1 LKKLALMEGK
11 SLKTLI
17 NATVYDYVT
26 FIENGYV
33 IMDEFIHEVGPMSN
47 LPTTK
52 GEVIDCLHQLV
63 IPGMLLMHTHIYS
76 TFARGL
82 SLPFHPHNFQD
93 ILDQLWWKLDSKLD
107 NELTYSSGIVFARD
121 SLLRGVTTIF
131 DHHASGSEIIG
142 SLTAL
147 KDALV
152 VQGKQR
158 ACLCF
163 ETSDRFNLEE
173 CIQENVT
180 FFENNKTSSC
190 RGMFGLHASMSLST
204 RSLQRIASSSK
215 QIPIHIHVAESGM
228 DQANSM
234 HHYQKRVI
242 HRLAEHGLLR
252 KNSLLVHGLFL
263 LDSERLLISKHQAKV
278 VLNPNSNQNNGVGF
292 PTPNELLEAE
302 VPFFIGNDGM
312 SPGITSEYLSL
323 LFLTRLKHFS
333 PSAFGLQDIKNSIIS
348 AYEYASHTFEVGIGR
363 ITKGFVSDLLII
375 PYIPPTPMNE
385 QNVFGH
391 LFYGL
396 FDSFRPR
403 HVFINGQQVVTDFS
417 STAELESLY
426 LEASK
431 KSTILWNRLKK
442 EEL

>member
-1 LKKLALMEGK
+1 
-11 SLKTLI
+11 LKTLI
-17 NATVYDYVT
+17 NATVYDYVV
-26 FIENGYV
+26 FIENAYV
-33 IMDEFIHEVGPMSN
+33 IFDEFIHEVGPMSS
-47 LPTTK
+47 LTTTK
-52 GEVIDCLHQLV
+52 GEVIDCMHQLV

-82 SLPFHPHNFQD
+82 SLPFHPHNFQE

-107 NELTYSSGIVFARD
+107 NELTYYSGIVFSRD

-131 DHHASGSEIIG
+131 DHHASGKEIVG
-142 SLTAL
+142 SLNAL
-147 KDALV
+147 KEALV

-163 ETSDRFNLEE
+163 ESSDRFHLEE
-173 CIQENVT
+173 CIQENIS
-180 FFENNKTSSC
+180 FFEHNKTSTC
-190 RGMFGLHASMSLST
+190 RGMFGLHASMSLSNS
-204 RSLQRIASSSK
+204 SLQKIAASSK

-228 DQANSM
+228 DQAHSM

-242 HRLAEHGLLR
+242 HRLEEHGLLR

-263 LDSERLLISKHQAKV
+263 SDSERKLISKHQAKV
-278 VLNPNSNQNNGVGF
+278 VLNPSSNQNNGVGF
-292 PTPNELLEAE
+292 PTPNELLEASI
-302 VPFFIGNDGM
+302 PFFIGNDGM
-312 SPGITSEYLSL
+312 SAGITSEYLSL

-333 PSAFGLQDIKNSIIS
+333 PNAFGLQDIKNSIVS
-348 AYEYASHTFEVGIGR
+348 AYEYASNTFEVGIGR
-363 ITKGFVSDLLII
+363 ISKGFVSDLLII

-385 QNVFGH
+385 QNIFGH

-403 HVFINGQQVVTDFS
+403 HVFISGQQVVTDFS
-417 STAELESLY
+417 NTAELEAKY

-431 KSTILWNRLKK
+431 KATILWNRLKE